1 MHGSSRSIT
10 RLAAVVAAGVALTL
24 GSGAVPAQA
33 AENDVTSFYQPP
45 STLPAGNGVI
55 VKSAPM
61 AYYTDILRWGRLPGT
76 TTRILYTSTDH
87 AGART
92 VVSGV
97 VIVPTSSYS
106 GARPIVGFAPGTH
119 GMADRCA
126 PSRQADSGT
135 DYEAS
140 TVKSF
145 LSAGFAVALTDYQ
158 GLGTPGRHTYMVA
171 GDQAHA
177 LLDVVRAARQL
188 GGYGITSS
196 SPVGLF
202 GYSQGGGAAAA
213 AAEAAASY
221 APELPVKGVV
231 AGAVPADLAKVAAA
245 LDGSFWALFATYGA
259 MGLDAGYSLN
269 TLSVFTLTGRSYV
282 ARAMDSCVLDAPG
295 FAYTS
300 SRYLTV
306 DGRSITQYL
315 ATAPWSAAVAAQRL
329 GGVKPSMPVYVAHS
343 MFDDTIPYAIG
354 KQLAKDWCATGANVV
369 FSTNYALSHVLGE
382 GPAASEGIS
391 FLKKRFA
398 GSAQTSNCGAF

>member
-1 MHGSSRSIT
+1 M
-10 RLAAVVAAGVALTL
+10 
-24 GSGAVPAQA
+24 PARA

-61 AYYTDILRWGRLPGT
+61 AYYTDISRWGRLPGT

-158 GLGTPGRHTYMVA
+158 GPGSYTH
-171 GDQAHA
+171 
-177 LLDVVRAARQL
+177 LDVYKRQGL
-188 GGYGITSS
+188 GSS
-196 SPVGLF
+196 S
-202 GYSQGGGAAAA
+202 
-213 AAEAAASY
+213 
-221 APELPVKGVV
+221 
-231 AGAVPADLAKVAAA
+231 
-245 LDGSFWALFATYGA
+245 
-259 MGLDAGYSLN
+259 
-269 TLSVFTLTGRSYV
+269 
-282 ARAMDSCVLDAPG
+282 
-295 FAYTS
+295 
-300 SRYLTV
+300 
-306 DGRSITQYL
+306 
-315 ATAPWSAAVAAQRL
+315 
-329 GGVKPSMPVYVAHS
+329 KPSSEPSASSSSMVSLHRSMHS
-343 MFDDTIPYAIG
+343 SQI
-354 KQLAKDWCATGANVV
+354 
-369 FSTNYALSHVLGE
+369 
-382 GPAASEGIS
+382 
-391 FLKKRFA
+391 
-398 GSAQTSNCGAF
+398 